1 MVRINILFTSVG
13 RRVELMQAFRCAAEN
28 KNIGLEIYGADCDM
42 TAPALAF
49 CDKKVQVCRIR
60 EEGYIPQLLQICQSN
75 EIDLLIPTI
84 DTDLLLLSQN
94 KQAFA
99 EIGTR
104 VLISDEDKIAVCRDK
119 RFTADY
125 FISCGLHS
133 PIPVDQVDDYKQ
145 GYPAFIKP
153 KDGSSSIDAYKVE
166 SEEELYSF
174 SERVADYIVQ
184 PFIEGREYTVDIL
197 CDFDGNPIYVTPRE
211 RLAVRSGEV
220 LKTCMV
226 HDEQMEQECLELI
239 RHYKP
244 CGPITVQLIRQKDTG
259 IDYYIEINPRFG
271 GGAPLSM
278 KAGADA
284 AGALLELLSGKTLEY
299 YRNAAHEGA
308 VYSRFDQ
315 SICVGEGSS
324 ATGIAPCHG
333 MESADTKAENSDTR
347 VCIEN
352 ILDVRKY
359 VDGLQ
364 AIVFDLDDTLY
375 SEKEYVASG
384 YHQISRLFLGH
395 EQEVFDQLW
404 IAFTEKKNAIDV
416 MLQAQDMYS
425 DEMKEKCLRIYR
437 YQQPDIR
444 LYDGVTDLLTEL
456 RREGLKLG
464 LLTDGRV
471 EGQWAKIDALGLRD
485 LFDEIIVTDE
495 QAGHGDVMKFRKPN
509 SICFKIME
517 RRLDVPVE
525 KMAYVGDNLRKDFQ
539 APQVLGMK
547 CVYFRNEDGLY
558 LKRE

>member
-1 MVRINILFTSVG
+1 MKKTKILFTSVG
-13 RRVELMQAFRCAAEN
+13 RRVELMQAFRSASEN
-28 KNIGLEIYGADCDM
+28 KNIALEIYGADCDM
-42 TAPALAF
+42 TAPALAY
-49 CDKKVQVCRIR
+49 CDKKIQVCRIR
-60 EEGYIPQLLQICQSN
+60 EAGYIPQLLEICEEH

-99 EIGTR
+99 EVGTR

-125 FISCGLHS
+125 FISCGLQS
-133 PIPVDQVDDYKQ
+133 PVPVDQVENYTQ
-145 GYPAFIKP
+145 GYPCFIKP

-166 SEEELYSF
+166 NEEELHSF
-174 SERVADYIVQ
+174 AERVADYIVQ

-226 HDEQMEQECLELI
+226 HDEQMERECLELI

-244 CGPITVQLIRQKDTG
+244 CGPITVQLIRQNETG

-284 AGALLELLSGKTLEY
+284 AGALLELLSGKTLSY
-299 YRNAAHEGA
+299 CRNAARNGA
-308 VYSRFDQ
+308 IYSRFDQ
-315 SICVGEGSS
+315 SICVGDVSS
-324 ATGIAPCHG
+324 ATRGALCHG
-333 MESADTKAENSDTR
+333 LECADTSAESADRK

-359 VDGLQ
+359 ADGLQ
-364 AIVFDLDDTLY
+364 AIVFDMDDTLY
-375 SEKEYVASG
+375 SEKAYVASG
-384 YHQISRLFLGH
+384 YHQISRLFQRH

-404 IAFTEKKNAIDV
+404 TAFTEKKHAIDE

-425 DEMKEKCLRIYR
+425 DKMKEKCLRIYR
-437 YQQPDIR
+437 YQKPDIR
-444 LYDGVTDLLTEL
+444 LYDGVSDLLKEL
-456 RREGLKLG
+456 REAGIKLG
-464 LLTDGRV
+464 LLTDGRA
-471 EGQWAKIDALGLRD
+471 EGQWAKIEALGLRD

-509 SICFKIME
+509 SICFEIMQ
-517 RRLDVPVE
+517 RRLDVPFE
-525 KMAYVGDNLRKDFQ
+525 KMAYVGDNPKKDFQ
-539 APQVLGMK
+539 APQALGMK
-547 CVYFRNEDGLY
+547 CIHFQNKDGLY
-558 LKRE
+558 

>member
-1 MVRINILFTSVG
+1 MGYLKILFTSVG
-13 RRVELMQAFRCAAEN
+13 RRVELMQAFRSASEN
-28 KNIGLEIYGADCDM
+28 KNIALEIYGADCDM
-42 TAPALAF
+42 TAPALAY
-49 CDKKVQVCRIR
+49 CDKRIQVCKIR
-60 EEGYIPQLLQICQSN
+60 EPEYIPQLMHICHEQK
-75 EIDLLIPTI
+75 IDLLIPTI
-84 DTDLLLLSQN
+84 DTDLLLLSKN

-99 EIGTR
+99 EVGTR
-104 VLISDEDKIAVCRDK
+104 VLISDENKITVCRDK

-125 FISCGLHS
+125 FISCGLQS
-133 PIPVDQVDDYKQ
+133 PLPVDQAEEYDQ
-145 GYPAFIKP
+145 GFPCFIKP
-153 KDGSSSIDAYKVE
+153 KDGSSSVDAYKVE
-166 SEEELYSF
+166 NEEELHSF
-174 SERVADYIVQ
+174 AERVADYIVQ

-226 HDEQMEQECLELI
+226 HDGQMEQECLELI

-299 YRNAAHEGA
+299 YRNAAREGA

-315 SICVGEGSS
+315 SICVGDASFVTGSAYCCGQES
-324 ATGIAPCHG
+324 VATK
-333 MESADTKAENSDTR
+333 TENSNTR
-347 VCIEN
+347 VCIGN
-352 ILDVRKY
+352 ILDVRMQK
-359 VDGLQ
+359 DGLQ
-364 AIVFDLDDTLY
+364 AIIFDLDDTLY
-375 SEKEYVASG
+375 SEKDYVLSG
-384 YHQISRLFLGH
+384 YHQISRLFPGH
-395 EQEVFDQLW
+395 EQEIFDQLRT
-404 IAFTEKKNAIDV
+404 AFEEKKNAIDV

-425 DEMKEKCLRIYR
+425 DEMKKKCLRIYR

-444 LYDGVTDLLTEL
+444 LYDGVAELLAEL
-456 RREGLKLG
+456 RREGFKLG

-471 EGQWAKIDALGLRD
+471 EGQWAKIDVLGLRD

-509 SICFKIME
+509 SICFEIMQ
-517 RRLDVPVE
+517 RRLGIPFE
-525 KMAYVGDNLRKDFQ
+525 KMAYVGDNLKKDFQ
-539 APQVLGMK
+539 APQALGMK
-547 CVYFRNEDGLY
+547 CIYFRNEDGLY
-558 LKRE
+558 

>member
-1 MVRINILFTSVG
+1 MGYLKILFTSVG
-13 RRVELMQAFRCAAEN
+13 RRVELMQAFRSASEN
-28 KNIGLEIYGADCDM
+28 KNIALEIYGADCDM

-49 CDKKVQVCRIR
+49 CDKKLQVCKIL
-60 EEGYIPQLLQICQSN
+60 EPKYISQLIQICREQK
-75 EIDLLIPTI
+75 IDLLIPTI

-125 FISCGLHS
+125 FISCGLKS
-133 PIPVDQVDDYKQ
+133 PIPVDQVEKYEQ
-145 GYPAFIKP
+145 GFPCFIKP
-153 KDGSSSIDAYKVE
+153 KDGSSSIDAYKVQN
-166 SEEELYSF
+166 EEELHSF
-174 SERVADYIVQ
+174 AERVADYIVQ

-299 YRNAAHEGA
+299 YRNAAREGA

-315 SICVGEGSS
+315 SICVGDASF
-324 ATGIAPCHG
+324 ATGSAYCCG
-333 MESADTKAENSDTR
+333 QESVATKTENSNTR
-347 VCIEN
+347 VCIGN
-352 ILDVRKY
+352 ILDVRMQK
-359 VDGLQ
+359 DGLQ
-364 AIVFDLDDTLY
+364 AIIFDLDDTLY
-375 SEKEYVASG
+375 SEKDYVSSG
-384 YHQISRLFLGH
+384 YHQISRLFPGR
-395 EQEVFDQLW
+395 EQEIFDQLW
-404 IAFTEKKNAIDV
+404 TAFTEKKNAIDV

-437 YQQPDIR
+437 YQRPDIR
-444 LYDGVTDLLTEL
+444 LYNGVADLLAEL
-456 RREGLKLG
+456 RGEGVKLG
-464 LLTDGRV
+464 LITDGRV
-471 EGQWAKIDALGLRD
+471 EGQWAKIDALGVRD

-509 SICFKIME
+509 SICFEIMQ
-517 RRLDVPVE
+517 RRLSVPYE
-525 KMAYVGDNLRKDFQ
+525 QMAYVGDNLKKDFQ
-539 APQVLGMK
+539 APQALGMK
-547 CVYFRNEDGLY
+547 CIYFRNEDGLY
-558 LKRE
+558 L

>member
-1 MVRINILFTSVG
+1 MRSIRVLFTSVG

-42 TAPALAF
+42 TAPALAL
-49 CDKKVQVCRIR
+49 CEKKVQVCRIR

-119 RFTADY
+119 RYTADY

-133 PIPVDQVDDYKQ
+133 PVPVDRVDEYTQ

-166 SEEELYSF
+166 NEEELHSF
-174 SERVADYIVQ
+174 AERVKDYIVQ

-226 HDEQMEQECLELI
+226 HDEQMKQECLELI

-284 AGALLELLSGKTLEY
+284 AGALLELLSGKKLDY
-299 YRNAAHEGA
+299 CPHAAREGA

-315 SICVGEGSS
+315 SICVGDGSS
-324 ATGIAPCHG
+324 ATRSAFCHG
-333 MESADTKAENSDTR
+333 QECGNLEAEIANVQ

-352 ILDVRKY
+352 VLDVRKHKE
-359 VDGLQ
+359 GLQ
-364 AIVFDLDDTLY
+364 AIIFDLDDTLY
-375 SEKEYVASG
+375 SEKDYVASG
-384 YHQISRLFLGH
+384 YRQISRLFLGH

-404 IAFTEKKNAIDV
+404 TAFTEKKNAIDI
-416 MLQAQDMYS
+416 MLQAQGMYS

-437 YQQPDIR
+437 YQKPNIS
-444 LYDGVTDLLTEL
+444 LYDGVVELLTEL
-456 RREGLKLG
+456 RSEGIKLG

-495 QAGHGDVMKFRKPN
+495 QAGHGDVLKFRKPN
-509 SICFKIME
+509 RICFEIMQ
-517 RRLDVPVE
+517 RRLDVPFE
-525 KMAYVGDNLRKDFQ
+525 KMAYVGDNQKKDFQ
-539 APQVLGMK
+539 APQALGMK
-547 CVYFRNEDGLY
+547 CIYFRNEDGLY
-558 LKRE
+558 FA